1 MAVNVQLQPL
11 FKFII
16 SGSEQKLQQVQMHCL
31 QNTGLAAPALE
42 WTPWKVF
49 KKQNSGL

>member
-1 MAVNVQLQPL
+1 MAVNVKLQPL

-16 SGSEQKLQQVQMHCL
+16 AGSEQKLRQVQMHCS
-31 QNTGLAAPALE
+31 QNTGLAASALG

-49 KKQNSGL
+49 KKQASGL